1 MSRKE
6 LSENPLHFFSD
17 TKGLQWVGANATDVF
32 GSVNNTFLVTDQV
45 SSAARV
51 WFHPL
56 VGSKV
61 AAEAVSHMV

>member
-1 MSRKE
+1 M
-6 LSENPLHFFSD
+6 
-17 TKGLQWVGANATDVF
+17 GTDVF

>member
-1 MSRKE
+1 M
-6 LSENPLHFFSD
+6 
-17 TKGLQWVGANATDVF
+17 GAVVLARSHMGTDVF

-51 WFHPL
+51 WFQPL

>member
-1 MSRKE
+1 MLNTLVNDRFV
-6 LSENPLHFFSD
+6 H
-17 TKGLQWVGANATDVF
+17 KGSQWALFMPTDVF

-51 WFHPL
+51 WFQPL